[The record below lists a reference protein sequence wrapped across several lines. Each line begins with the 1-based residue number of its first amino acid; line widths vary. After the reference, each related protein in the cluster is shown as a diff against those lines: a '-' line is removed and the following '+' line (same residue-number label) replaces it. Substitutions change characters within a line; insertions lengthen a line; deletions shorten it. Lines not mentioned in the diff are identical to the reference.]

1 MSVRVKIEVLGF
13 NVRVWVECL
22 RFRVR
27 VRVKNSGRVRG

>member
-1 MSVRVKIEVLGF
+1 MSVRVRIEVLGF